1 LQVTLAWRN
10 GGRAA
15 RIGLIGAILGIG
27 LVGAAPATIAADSIQ
42 LTTPYPAVAVAP
54 GAKVSFDLSVKT
66 PTAERV
72 NLSLDKVPTGWSA
85 VMRGGGFVV
94 DGVQTNGSDAATV
107 TLEISVPADAASGTD
122 RITVKASSAGAST
135 TLDLDI
141 RVTQTAAGDVTLTTQ
156 YPELKGVSS
165 TNFTFS
171 LSLTNDTSDDLTF
184 GVVAGGPDGWTVT
197 ATVASQAQAASAV
210 VKAGGTSTLTVSAKP
225 PADATAGTYPITVDA
240 TSGDK
245 TAHADLSVQIT
256 GSYSLSLSTTDGR
269 LNAGASAGG
278 TTDLGLVITNSGT
291 ADVENVELSASPPS
305 GWTVTFDPSTPIT
318 VAANSKQ
325 NVTAH
330 IKPSSDAIAG
340 DYVVTMRSTSSQASA
355 TADIRVTIE
364 TSLLWGAV
372 GVALIAIV
380 LLGLWWTFRRF
391 GRR

>member
-1 LQVTLAWRN
+1 VTLAWRS

-15 RIGLIGAILGIG
+15 RIGLIGAVLGVA
-27 LVGAAPATIAADSIQ
+27 LVGVAPATFGADAIQ

-66 PTAERV
+66 AAAERV
-72 NLSLDKVPTGWSA
+72 NLSLDKVPNGWTA

-94 DGVQTNGSDAATV
+94 DGVQTNGTDAANV
-107 TLEISVPADAASGTD
+107 TLEITVPPDAAAGTQGV
-122 RITVKASSAGAST
+122 TVKATGAGTTT

-141 RVTQTAAGDVTLTTQ
+141 RVTPSAAGDVTLTAQ
-156 YPELKGVSS
+156 FPELKGVST
-165 TNFTFS
+165 TNFSFS

-184 GVVAGGPDGWTVT
+184 SMVAAGPDGWTVT
-197 ATVASQAQAASAV
+197 AAVASQAQAATAV
-210 VKAGGTSTLTVSAKP
+210 VKAGQTSAMTVTAKAP
-225 PADATAGTYPITVDA
+225 SDAVAGTYPITVDA

-256 GSYSLSLSTTDGR
+256 GSYSLAMTTSDGR
-269 LNAGASAGG
+269 LNAGGSAGG

-291 ADVENVELSASPPS
+291 ADVEGLEMSANTPS
-305 GWTVTFDPSTPIT
+305 GWTVTFEPTT
-318 VAANSKQ
+318 VSVPAGDKA

-340 DYVVTMRSTSSQASA
+340 DYVVNLRSTSTAASA
-355 TADIRVTIE
+355 TADIRVTVE

>member
-1 LQVTLAWRN
+1 MALAWRS

-15 RIGLIGAILGIG
+15 RIGLIGAILGVGLIG
-27 LVGAAPATIAADSIQ
+27 VAPATSAADSIQ

-54 GAKVSFDLSVKT
+54 GAKVSFDVSVKT

-72 NLSLDKVPTGWSA
+72 NLSLDKVPTGWTA

-94 DGVQTNGSDAATV
+94 DGVQTNGTDAAVV
-107 TLEISVPADAASGTD
+107 TLEITVPPDAAAGTQQITISG
-122 RITVKASSAGAST
+122 SGGGAST

-141 RVTQTAAGDVTLTTQ
+141 RIAPSAAGDVSLTTQ
-156 YPELKGVSS
+156 FPELKGVSS
-165 TNFTFS
+165 TNFSFS

-184 GVVAGGPDGWTVT
+184 GVVAAGPDGWTIT
-197 ATVASQAQAASAV
+197 AAVASQAQAATAV
-210 VKAGGTSTLTVSAKP
+210 VKAGQTSAITVTAKAP
-225 PADATAGTYPITVDA
+225 QDATAGTYPITVDA

-245 TAHADLSVQIT
+245 TAHADLSIQVT
-256 GSYSLSLSTTDGR
+256 GSYSLSMSTTDGR

-291 ADVENVELSASPPS
+291 ADVDNVELSAAPPS
-305 GWTVTFDPSTPIT
+305 GWTVTFEPTT
-318 VAANSKQ
+318 VTVPAGKTVNA
-325 NVTAH
+325 TAH

-340 DYVVTMRSTSSQASA
+340 DYVVTLRSTSSAASA

-372 GVALIAIV
+372 GVALIVVV

>member
-1 LQVTLAWRN
+1 MTLAWRS

-15 RIGLIGAILGIG
+15 RISLIGVILGIATIG
-27 LVGAAPATIAADSIQ
+27 VAPATLAADSIQ

-54 GAKVSFDLSVKT
+54 GAKVSFDVSVKT
-66 PTAERV
+66 PSAQRV
-72 NLSLDKVPTGWSA
+72 DLSIDKVPSGWTA

-94 DGVQTNGSDAATV
+94 DGVQTNGTDAAVV
-107 TLEISVPADAASGTD
+107 TLEVTVPADAAPGSQ
-122 RITVKASSAGAST
+122 RITVTASGGGASAA
-135 TLDLDI
+135 LNLDI
-141 RVTQTAAGDVTLTTQ
+141 RVTPSAAGDVTLTTQ
-156 YPELKGVSS
+156 FPELKGVSS
-165 TNFTFS
+165 TNFSFS

-184 GVVAGGPDGWTVT
+184 GVVATGPDGWTVT
-197 ATVASQAQAASAV
+197 AAVASQAQAASAV
-210 VKAGGTSTLTVSAKP
+210 VKAGQTSAITVTAKAP
-225 PADATAGTYPITVDA
+225 QDATAGTYPISVDA

-245 TAHADLSVQIT
+245 TAHADLSIQVT
-256 GSYSLSLSTTDGR
+256 GSYSLSMTTTDGR

-291 ADVENVELSASPPS
+291 ADVDSLELSAAPPS
-305 GWTVTFDPSTPIT
+305 GWTVTFEPTTIT
-318 VAANSKQ
+318 VPAGKAVNA
-325 NVTAH
+325 TAH

-340 DYVVTMRSTSSQASA
+340 DYVVTMRATSTAASA

-372 GVALIAIV
+372 GLALIVVV

>member
-1 LQVTLAWRN
+1 VTLAWRK

-15 RIGLIGAILGIG
+15 RIGLIWAVLGIALMG
-27 LVGAAPATIAADSIQ
+27 VAPATSAADAIQ

-54 GAKVSFDLSVKT
+54 GAKVSFDVSVTT

-94 DGVQTNGSDAATV
+94 DGVQTNGKDAAVV
-107 TLEISVPADAASGTD
+107 TLEVTVPSDAGPGTQQ
-122 RITVKASSAGAST
+122 ITVKASGGGAT
-135 TLDLDI
+135 TSLDLDI
-141 RVTQTAAGDVTLTTQ
+141 RVTASAAGDVTLTTQ
-156 YPELKGVSS
+156 FPELKGVSS

-184 GVVAGGPDGWTVT
+184 GVVASGPDGWTVT
-197 ATVASQAQAASAV
+197 AAVASQAQAASTV
-210 VKAGGTSTLTVSAKP
+210 VKAGQTSTLTVTAKAP
-225 PADATAGTYPITVDA
+225 SDATAGTYPISVDA

-245 TAHADLSVQIT
+245 TAHADLSIQIT
-256 GSYSLSLSTTDGR
+256 GSYSLSMTTTDGR
-269 LNAGASAGG
+269 LNAGGSAGG

-291 ADVENVELSASPPS
+291 ADLENLEMSAEPPS
-305 GWTVTFDPSTPIT
+305 GWTITFDPTTVS
-318 VAANSKQ
+318 VAAGKSVNA
-325 NVTAH
+325 TAH
-330 IKPSSDAIAG
+330 IKPSSDAVAG
-340 DYVVTMRSTSSQASA
+340 DYLVTMRATSTAASA
-355 TADIRVTIE
+355 TADIRVTVE

>member
-1 LQVTLAWRN
+1 MTLAWRS

-15 RIGLIGAILGIG
+15 RIGLIGSILGVALAG
-27 LVGAAPATIAADSIQ
+27 VAPATFAADSIQ

-54 GAKVSFDLSVKT
+54 GAKVSFDVSVKT
-66 PTAERV
+66 PSAARV

-85 VMRGGGFVV
+85 IMRGGGFVV
-94 DGVQTNGSDAATV
+94 DGVQTNGTAAAVV
-107 TLEISVPADAASGTD
+107 TLEITVPADASPGTQ
-122 RITVKASSAGAST
+122 RVTMKATNGATST
-135 TLDLDI
+135 SLDLDI
-141 RVTQTAAGDVTLTTQ
+141 RVTQSAAGDVTLTTQ
-156 YPELKGVSS
+156 FPELKGVSS
-165 TNFTFS
+165 TNFNFS

-197 ATVASQAQAASAV
+197 AAVASQAQAATAV
-210 VKAGGTSTLTVSAKP
+210 VKAGQTSTITVTAKA

-245 TAHADLSVQIT
+245 TAHADLSIQIT
-256 GSYSLSLSTTDGR
+256 GSYSLTLSTPDGR
-269 LNAGASAGG
+269 LNAGGSAGG

-291 ADVENVELSASPPS
+291 ADVANVELSAAPPS
-305 GWTVTFDPSTPIT
+305 GWTVTFEPTTIT
-318 VAANSKQ
+318 VPANKSV

-330 IKPSSDAIAG
+330 IKPSADAIAG
-340 DYVVTMRSTSSQASA
+340 DYVVTLRSTSPAASA

-372 GVALIAIV
+372 GVALIVMV